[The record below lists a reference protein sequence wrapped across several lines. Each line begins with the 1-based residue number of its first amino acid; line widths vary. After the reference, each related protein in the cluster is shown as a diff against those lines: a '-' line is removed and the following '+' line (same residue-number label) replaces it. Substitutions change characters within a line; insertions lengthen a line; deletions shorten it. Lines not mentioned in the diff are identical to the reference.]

1 MTSNI
6 KQKTTIENVAAPSTK
21 ATQIPK
27 VNIKKEPLSF
37 EGSSGSLSNVL
48 KKTSSNDLD
57 IDKVESIVAQL
68 ISEMIETIELQ
79 SLEPPPVTEPIE
91 SMSTRTK
98 TNSDIQN
105 GNNQQYLIDACLT
118 ALKQLCHTF
127 IQSHLLQKLVVE
139 CGTGDHQRAAQDDID
154 KAFASLF
161 YSNSEK
167 RSEICFKPNSEI
179 GLHLIEIKRDCL
191 TFLYSFQILNKL
203 LIKILYF
210 PRESDCWRTN
220 ANSSM
225 DGLNSLRND
234 ENRDRVIAS
243 LIDGFEDWV
252 KDLFVI
258 SCSSSYSSPSNIFN
272 Y

>member
-1 MTSNI
+1 MTTNI
-6 KQKTTIENVAAPSTK
+6 KQKTTIENVASSTK
-21 ATQIPK
+21 ASSTTQMPK
-27 VNIKKEPLSF
+27 TNTKKEPLSF

-79 SLEPPPVTEPIE
+79 SLESPVTEPIE

-127 IQSHLLQKLVVE
+127 VQSHLLQKLVVE
-139 CGTGDHQRAAQDDID
+139 SGIGDQRAAQDDID
-154 KAFASLF
+154 KAFVSLF
-161 YSNSEK
+161 YSNTDK
-167 RSEICFKPNSEI
+167 RSEICFKPDSEI

-220 ANSSM
+220 STSSM

-258 SCSSSYSSPSNIFN
+258 SCSSSYSSQSNF
-272 Y
+272 